1 MKDRPRTRLTL
12 YQYSEYL
19 KIFSKSH
26 YTNEN
31 KRPVR
36 SKVYKAAILNLLPP
50 ASEDRKKDL
59 GAIF

>member
-12 YQYSEYL
+12 YQCSEYL
-19 KIFSKSH
+19 KIFSKSQ
-26 YTNEN
+26 YTKEN